1 MCRQRQAPAACN
13 SDELLHAQ
21 GCALDDVPVETQT
34 RIRARQSV
42 GARVL
47 FSVHTAH
54 VGVHTLKFSFCAQF
68 ICAAGRI
75 MSAVPMRFRPA
86 SEQGA
91 TPLRGILEHNPG
103 DLKQTAK
110 SSAGTCRV
118 CARMCKPRM
127 LIFMSAALIGN
138 IHPGRTR
145 DSSYVPHTC
154 K

>member
-1 MCRQRQAPAACN
+1 M
-13 SDELLHAQ
+13 
-21 GCALDDVPVETQT
+21 VE
-34 RIRARQSV
+34 RV
-42 GARVL
+42 GVRVL
-47 FSVHTAH
+47 LSVRTAH
-54 VGVHTLKFSFCAQF
+54 VGVHALKFSFCARL

-118 CARMCKPRM
+118 CARMRTPRM

-138 IHPGRTR
+138 ILPWRTR